1 MSSEPCNQRRT
12 TTAKT
17 RYAAGAPL
25 PDTEHLPC
33 PHCDSTNSA
42 STTTITSQPRHFY
55 KACRRYMT
63 HGGKL
68 HDIPIVGG
76 SQKNAKRLRLTTT
89 HNIPP
94 PFNPTTWL
102 TLSPSNLNPLHK
114 RTRRRVAF
122 SCRQEIGAFKDGIS
136 KFRRPIK
143 QEKKEWLTHAYR
155 MKVKRAINWLYKI
168 ALTTVKPVC
177 LQAKLDD
184 IAWLWHARLGHVNFH
199 TLEEMG
205 RKETAYGLPKIVHT
219 DQVCE
224 GCIIGKLPRRPFPQ
238 EAQWQAT

>member
-1 MSSEPCNQRRT
+1 VMSSSFASIRATTIINILKPNPILSKNLTFKMSSEPCNQRRT

-122 SCRQEIGAFKDGIS
+122 SCRQEIGG
-136 KFRRPIK
+136 
-143 QEKKEWLTHAYR
+143 EC
-155 MKVKRAINWLYKI
+155 V
-168 ALTTVKPVC
+168 
-177 LQAKLDD
+177 
-184 IAWLWHARLGHVNFH
+184 
-199 TLEEMG
+199 
-205 RKETAYGLPKIVHT
+205 
-219 DQVCE
+219 
-224 GCIIGKLPRRPFPQ
+224 
-238 EAQWQAT
+238 